1 MEGGVVALHLVPRGE
16 KFYAHF
22 IEMSRELNRG
32 ARMLEHMLA
41 SDPPIWDKA
50 EELKEIEHKC
60 DFLTHQVCQQ
70 LYRAFAIPVDR
81 EDIHAV
87 IRKLDDVMDSIE
99 ATGEYVRLYRIEKV
113 RPEARELAQIVTSSA
128 AALGRALE
136 SLHSRKGVAEHV

>member
-1 MEGGVVALHLVPRGE
+1 
-16 KFYAHF
+16 
-22 IEMSRELNRG
+22 
-32 ARMLEHMLA
+32 
-41 SDPPIWDKA
+41 
-50 EELKEIEHKC
+50 
-60 DFLTHQVCQQ
+60 
-70 LYRAFAIPVDR
+70 VDR

-136 SLHSRKGVAEHV
+136 SLHSRKGVAEHVVEVNRLENEADRVHGQAVRQLFEDEKDPIALLKWKDILNCLEDTTDRCEDVADVLGGIVLKHGGVR